1 MKSLPSLQ
9 VISGPFAYN
18 GIKNT
23 IPDAPTSTHHASIE
37 EGFPPITMQPL
48 ATGGI
53 PPEGADFNGIFNLTT
68 QFYFAFQN
76 GAMPTYS
83 AAVAA
88 AIGGYPKGAV
98 LWYASGTDRQMK
110 PIVSL
115 IEDNSYNFVEN
126 PSYIDGQKWAIA
138 WSTNYLAFQDLGN
151 ATATTTVDF
160 ANPGAGIK
168 KLTIPASITSALTIN
183 IATPTGAASDT
194 WTYELH
200 IAVGATVP
208 TITWGTT
215 GGTIQWLKTS
225 LQQIPD
231 SNSTAIFVFRWQN
244 GNLIA
249 NYGGSY

>member
-1 MKSLPSLQ
+1 MKTLPTLQ
-9 VISGPFAYN
+9 VLSGPFAYN

-23 IPDAPTSTHHASIE
+23 IPDAPTGSHNASIE
-37 EGFPPITMQPL
+37 EGFPAVTMEPL
-48 ATGGI
+48 ATGGV

-83 AAVAA
+83 AAVAS

-98 LWYASGTDRQMK
+98 LWYAPGNDKQMK
-110 PIVSL
+110 PVVSL
-115 IEDNSYNFVEN
+115 LENNSYNFVEN

-151 ATATTTVDF
+151 ATATTAVDF

-168 KLTIPASITSALTIN
+168 KLTVPASLSALTIN
-183 IATPTGAASDT
+183 IATPTGSALDT

-200 IAVGATVP
+200 IAVGETIP
-208 TITWGTT
+208 TITWATT
-215 GGTIQWLKTS
+215 NGTIKWLTTS
-225 LQQIPD
+225 LTQMPD
-231 SNSTAIFVFRWQN
+231 ANVTGIFIFRWQN

-249 NYGGSY
+249 NYGGAY